1 MKKESKTKE
10 PKELSEIKAEI
21 ITCDIS
27 IERYGKEIIAD
38 IRVGTIFRL
47 KKIESELIAKRKA
60 LTIKVHQMENK
71 LIDLG
76 RGPAFGL
83 YRVPQVKH
91 NQYSN

>member
-1 MKKESKTKE
+1 MKKEPTKE

-21 ITCDIS
+21 ITCDNAIQQCNSAIMANNRGGS
-27 IERYGKEIIAD
+27 I
-38 IRVGTIFRL
+38 FQF
-47 KKIESELIAKRKA
+47 KKIESEHIAKKRK
-60 LTIKVHQMENK
+60 LTIKAHQMENK